1 MTAPRHRYPR
11 HSTPS
16 DIEKVRQEKANYV
29 EPATRIWKP
38 LQVKPHPRQADID
51 EFRKVRSLKI

>member
-1 MTAPRHRYPR
+1 MTRHRYPR

-29 EPATRIWKP
+29 EPATRIWEP
-38 LQVKPHPRQADID
+38 LKVKPHPEQDRID
-51 EFRKVRSLKI
+51 AFRTWKSLKI